1 MISEEELE
9 ERRKK
14 ALEETKKLFET
25 RDTPPTIDVVKEE
38 KIDLDTIFNISVLLD
53 MGLNGV
59 IKSNMLIKDVLLR
72 MIDDLTSLN
81 KQVKFLKSSQP
92 TSQEIAEIVNKA
104 ISSYNETNKKNI
116 EELNKQSI
124 EEISKKIDEAN
135 KQTIEESNLYQT
147 QIIQMFK
154 DLIENVNK
162 LNNKVDRL
170 ESVSQKKE
178 MTEKATQSTIQTF
191 ANGLH
196 SSKKV
201 TIENISK
208 KDLECDEGNIL
219 NNKKL
224 NSEDINK
231 KKEDN
236 NKTPLHTSEVNNTI
250 LEDTISE
257 KNQQSTTKRQ
267 VVINDPSID
276 KTRVVNEKNKNIDK
290 PKVSES
296 HEKLY
301 LKTIMK
307 TSRKT
312 TIIKYKEKVGNDY
325 TKEQFKNNKEI
336 GIGCK
341 HRAFLRFD
349 GGMTKLSRDVFEKDT
364 KLEKDTYYIEREG
377 QKYLV
382 FRNID
387 SANADV
393 PNDSFTLMKLP
404 EGCQKIDNDII
415 VDILNKARIDGID
428 GENSIL
434 IDSIEEL
441 QGLVVADE
449 KIKNRY
455 FDEAKNRRVCSL
467 LSGGDLMKTYTSEF
481 EKGCKENEINNYKD
495 YMPLNDGQLEF
506 RSEKEINNDI
516 YIKPYV
522 EKVKMV
528 GNLLSANKA
537 IQEKKRVEYT
547 EQVENL
553 PTNFLLTNSSEKNEK
568 TSTAEL
574 VEKLKMYNSLNRAL
588 IPETEINL

>member
-1 MISEEELE
+1 MNNNFDINIIDYFKKFANSQNEYIETAISYFVSILKNNSGKECKLLAEILKLE
-9 ERRKK
+9 NSIGEWIISY
-14 ALEETKKLFET
+14 EKKL
-25 RDTPPTIDVVKEE
+25 
-38 KIDLDTIFNISVLLD
+38 IS
-53 MGLNGV
+53 
-59 IKSNMLIKDVLLR
+59 
-72 MIDDLTSLN
+72 
-81 KQVKFLKSSQP
+81 KQLFQP
-92 TSQEIAEIVNKA
+92 TSQEITEILNKV
-104 ISSYNETNKKNI
+104 ISSHSEKY
-116 EELNKQSI
+116 KQTI
-124 EEISKKIDEAN
+124 EEIIKRIGEAN
-135 KQTIEESNLYQT
+135 KQTIEKSNLYQT
-147 QIIQMFK
+147 QTIQMFK

-170 ESVSQKKE
+170 ESISQKKE
-178 MTEKATQSTIQTF
+178 ITEKATQSTVQIF

-196 SSKKV
+196 SSKK
-201 TIENISK
+201 IYINNILK
-208 KDLECDEGNIL
+208 EDLESEDNVSTD

-224 NSEDINK
+224 VNEKIVDK
-231 KKEDN
+231 KGD
-236 NKTPLHTSEVNNTI
+236 NKTPLHTSEVSDTI
-250 LEDTISE
+250 LEDITSK

-267 VVINDPSID
+267 VV
-276 KTRVVNEKNKNIDK
+276 VNNQNQETK
-290 PKVSES
+290 
-296 HEKLY
+296 KLD

-307 TSRKT
+307 ASRET

-349 GGMTKLSRDVFEKDT
+349 GGMMKLSRDVFEKDT

-404 EGCQKIDNDII
+404 EGCQKIDNNIV
-415 VDILNKARIDGID
+415 VDILDKARIGGID

-441 QGLVVADE
+441 QGLVIADE

-455 FDEAKNRRVCSL
+455 FNEAKNRRICSL
-467 LSGGDLMKTYTSEF
+467 LSSGDLMKTYIGEF
-481 EKGCKENEINNYKD
+481 EKGCKEKEVNNYKD

-506 RSEKEINNDI
+506 RSEKEIDNDI

-522 EKVKMV
+522 K
-528 GNLLSANKA
+528 
-537 IQEKKRVEYT
+537 T
-547 EQVENL
+547 VENL
-553 PTNFLLTNSSEKNEK
+553 LINSSKKNEK

-574 VEKLKMYNSLNRAL
+574 GEKLKMYNSLNRAL